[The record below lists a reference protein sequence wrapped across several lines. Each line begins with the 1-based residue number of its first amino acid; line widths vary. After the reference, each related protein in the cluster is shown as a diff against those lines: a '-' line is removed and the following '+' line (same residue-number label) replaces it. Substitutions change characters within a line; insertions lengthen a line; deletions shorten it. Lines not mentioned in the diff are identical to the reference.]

1 MEMPQNRNAVQDAF
15 HRGRMQVMREL
26 EQQQAQKA
34 ERDGMI
40 QGAVD
45 HALMNAGMQQQ
56 QPQAGLGMQQQM
68 PQQGMPQGAP
78 MQQQEPQQDPVE
90 IVAQLLPLA
99 QQGDPEAGEQLQQVL
114 AGIEAQHGPEA
125 VEQIMAMVQGQG
137 QPQQQM
143 PQQGAGLSVG

>member
-1 MEMPQNRNAVQDAF
+1 MEMPQNKNAVQDAL

-56 QPQAGLGMQQQM
+56 PQAGLGMQQQL
-68 PQQGMPQGAP
+68 
-78 MQQQEPQQDPVE
+78 QQQAPQQDPVE

-99 QQGDPEAGEQLQQVL
+99 QQGDKEAGEQLQQVL
-114 AGIEAQHGPEA
+114 ASIEAQHGPEA